1 MAFLGEPSFVTIEDN
16 EKNRYIKFIEFG
28 ITHFNLKT
36 STEML
41 CAQSKDNVKLS
52 NSSNYL
58 LEAATASLYEGLKQQ
73 SVLGPIGAA
82 IGKTSGL
89 ILKDLL
95 KLKKHKHAKKFE
107 KIFAGYDPKSKD
119 WIHLLAEVFHEIFVS
134 YNMQVRYTSK
144 KVN

>member
-41 CAQSKDNVKLS
+41 CAQSKDNVKTS

-58 LEAATASLYEGLKQQ
+58 LEAFTASLYEGLKK
-73 SVLGPIGAA
+73 SPLGPIGAA

-89 ILKDLL
+89 IVKDLL

-107 KIFAGYDPKSKD
+107 KIFAGYDPKSKE

-134 YNMQVRYTSK
+134 YNMQVSYSTK
-144 KVN
+144 K